1 MDFEITLSNLIE
13 KYMNGSIYIY
23 GFGEDIFLSYRKKIK
38 TSNMDEYIYQ
48 NGILKWEDNNTCY
61 YTLKEKIEDEKK
73 EYSEKEALN
82 IKVYLKILENIK
94 VIGTDIFE
102 IHQNNKINI
111 LNLDFGLNYVLSE
124 PVEKINYIF
133 SWDSIKKSFE
143 TLNYIIIYKNNEV
156 FCYNVVK
163 NNENFY
169 YNFIENKEI
178 DLSKIKIEEVLD
190 ISEDSKTLIIKN
202 NNKIELFYQGEKKLI
217 FNEFIRRINNFYFLK
232 IKDII
237 NIFNEKGEKLEKEFK
252 VCFVEQ
258 VILSQKIIVL
268 KNTKTHK
275 VKLLIFSDDFKNY
288 FYLKEIINLKNRI
301 FVKKNREAV
310 TIFNLQNKTIKLKN
324 VKPKAIKIISLKTLE
339 NSNLKIDILEIPY
352 QIKRGKFYETENINY
367 KEEYAKLYLVDLNER
382 GFRKFYLEADK
393 KSIYDINIERE
404 KKQEYKNKKIEK
416 IFLEKSERGIF
427 GINLFF
433 LVIYRIEKIE
443 NNKLK
448 KIYETYRE
456 KYFFEYEDEE
466 GIETTLIKEE
476 NEYYNKIYKKED
488 LCNLENE
495 IPQKAKEYLQKILK
509 SN

>member
-13 KYMNGSIYIY
+13 EYMNGSIDIY
-23 GFGEDIFLSYRKKIK
+23 GLGDDVFLSYRKRIK
-38 TSNMDEYIYQ
+38 TSNIDYYIYQ
-48 NGILKWEDNNTCY
+48 NGILTWEDNYYY

-73 EYSEKEALN
+73 DCSEEEALN
-82 IKVYLKILENIK
+82 IKVYLKMLENIK

-111 LNLDFGLNYVLSE
+111 LNLDFGLNYILSE

-133 SWDSIKKSFE
+133 SWASIKRRFE
-143 TLNYIIIYKNNEV
+143 TLNYVIIYKNNEV

-163 NNENFY
+163 NNESFY

-178 DLSKIKIEEVLD
+178 ELYKIKIEEVLD

-217 FNEFIRRINNFYFLK
+217 FNEFVRRINNFYFLK
-232 IKDII
+232 IKHII

-252 VCFVEQ
+252 VCFTKQ
-258 VILSQKIIVL
+258 VILNQKIIVL

-288 FYLKEIINLKNRI
+288 FYLKEIINLKDRI
-301 FVKKNREAV
+301 FVKKNRETV

-324 VKPKAIKIISLKTLE
+324 VKPKAIKIINLEPLE

-352 QIKRGKFYETENINY
+352 QIKRGKFYETEDTNY
-367 KEEYAKLYLVDLNER
+367 KKEYTKLYLVDLKEK
-382 GFRKFYLEADK
+382 GFKKFYLEVDE
-393 KSIYDINIERE
+393 KSIYKINIKRE

-416 IFLEKSERGIF
+416 IFLEKSDRCIL

-448 KIYETYRE
+448 KFYETYRE
-456 KYFFEYEDEE
+456 KYFFKYEDEE
-466 GIETTLIKEE
+466 GMETTLRKEE
-476 NEYYNKIYKKED
+476 NEYYNRIYKRED
-488 LCNLENE
+488 LDNLENE
-495 IPQKAKEYLQKILK
+495 IPQKVKEYLQKILK